1 MIYIKYCILIL
12 LTINASA
19 IGAQTATGSIL
30 DKSTG
35 KPLAYANIGL
45 PGKNMGTTTDETGHY
60 ILPLPG
66 TNDGDTVKISI
77 IGYLPQIVT
86 VKDLLAYPNINL
98 QPKNNELKEIV
109 IKPKEF
115 RQRVLG
121 NTNNNKKLVIGFT
134 SYKLGH
140 ELGTIMKIK
149 RRPTY
154 IDSVRINIAHCTADS
169 VFFRLNISEEV
180 DGEFN
185 NILTQPIYISAS
197 TKDALENLSV
207 NLTKYNLVVR
217 HDFLVSVEVVREL
230 NNKEIFLC
238 ATMLGNKA
246 YMRSVS
252 QAPWTKIAI
261 AGPSISAYVTY

>member
-1 MIYIKYCILIL
+1 MFFL
-12 LTINASA
+12 LTTKAGA
-19 IGAQTATGSIL
+19 IGAQTAIGGIY
-30 DKSTG
+30 DQSTG
-35 KPLAYANIGL
+35 KPLVYANIGL
-45 PGKNMGTTTDETGHY
+45 PAKNLGTTTDEIGHY
-60 ILPLPG
+60 TLPLPG

-77 IGYLPQIVT
+77 IGYLPQVIT
-86 VKDLLAYPNINL
+86 VKNLLAHPNINL
-98 QPKNNELKEIV
+98 QPKNNELKEVV

-134 SYKLGH
+134 NYKLGH
-140 ELGTIMKIK
+140 ELGTMMKIK

-169 VFFRLNISEEV
+169 IFFRLNISEDI
-180 DGEFN
+180 DGEFS
-185 NILTQPIYISAS
+185 NILAQPIYISTS
-197 TKDALENLSV
+197 TKDALKNLSV
-207 NLTKYNLVVR
+207 DLTKYNLVVR
-217 HDFLVSVEVVREL
+217 HDFLVSVEVVRDM

-238 ATMLGNKA
+238 ATMLGSKT
-246 YMRSVS
+246 YMRGVS